1 MKSTRHEG
9 AISWEVDEQ
18 QVPVPALLHA
28 AYRFI
33 DRCYVAVEA
42 AGESTIRVTFVA
54 RDEVVG
60 EEAWVRLAND
70 FEDEAAGEVLVQQV
84 EANNIGT
91 MEFVMAQALGETGD
105 FGDAGEPNADAL
117 EDPLGIAMSWE
128 QRHEKARPVSAT
140 DVPDARAGE
149 PADARAD
156 EPADEQE

>member
-1 MKSTRHEG
+1 MKSTRHDG
-9 AISWEVDEQ
+9 ALCWEVDEQ

-42 AGESTIRVTFVA
+42 AEESTVRVTFVA
-54 RDEVVG
+54 RDESAAD
-60 EEAWVRLAND
+60 EDAWGRLAND
-70 FEDEAAGEVLVQQV
+70 FEDEVAGEVLVQQV

-91 MEFVMAQALGETGD
+91 MEFVMAQALGETGELGGAD
-105 FGDAGEPNADAL
+105 DPNADAL

-128 QRHEKARPVSAT
+128 QRHERPAPASTT
-140 DVPDARAGE
+140 DVP
-149 PADARAD
+149 DARAD